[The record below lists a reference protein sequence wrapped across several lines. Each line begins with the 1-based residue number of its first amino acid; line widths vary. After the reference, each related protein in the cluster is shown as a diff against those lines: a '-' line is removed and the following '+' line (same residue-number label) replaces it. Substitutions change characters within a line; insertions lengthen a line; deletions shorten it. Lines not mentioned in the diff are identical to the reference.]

1 MSELHL
7 PKQGA
12 SLVLNDFFDSE
23 EDSDQRTTLGNTT
36 ESKNED
42 RIVLCTHQLAAC
54 LFSGVSSNRH
64 PKFPE
69 MLQEEGEA
77 VSPSFH
83 FFSLLIP

>member
-1 MSELHL
+1 MHHGMLI
-7 PKQGA
+7 
-12 SLVLNDFFDSE
+12 FDSE